1 MPNHVTN
8 IIELKGDRVEIN
20 NLLET
25 IKSDEIGLG
34 SIDFEKIIPMPD
46 NIYRGDLG
54 TKERK
59 LYSENNWYDWSVA
72 NWGTKWNAYGYDID
86 KDYRTENKENKL
98 IFLTAWSA
106 PHPIL
111 EKLAEMYPEINIK
124 HEWADE
130 DIGVNCGRYC
140 YSKGERMEEYFPEE
154 QKERLEFAAEFMQ
167 VDLKEYGLFLNA
179 NEKEYISLDKE
190 EYEIIEIAGKTGL
203 FTNSRI
209 TNDDIPKGLYCYHL
223 RQSDD
228 GERFSSLEN
237 IVTINHGG
245 SVITKESIELGEK
258 GYISLN
264 ENTELN
270 FLGELTTITEY
281 FQGSAELSE
290 DIGMEMSQI

>member
-34 SIDFEKIIPMPD
+34 SIDFEKIIPMTD

-54 TKERK
+54 TKERE
-59 LYSENNWYDWSVA
+59 LYGENNWYDWSIA
-72 NWGTKWNAYGYDID
+72 NWGTKWNAYGYYAG
-86 KDYRTENKENKL
+86 KDYSTENKL

-106 PHPIL
+106 PHPIM
-111 EKLAEMYPEINIK
+111 EKLSEMYPEINIK

-130 DIGVNCGRYC
+130 DIGMNCGRYC

-154 QKERLEFAAEFMQ
+154 QKERLEFAAAVMQ

-179 NEKEYISLDKE
+179 SEKEYISLDEE
-190 EYEIIEIAGKTGL
+190 EYEVIEVAGKTGL
-203 FTNSRI
+203 FTNSRM
-209 TNDDIPKGLYCYHL
+209 TVDNIPKGLHCYHL
-223 RQSDD
+223 RRSDD
-228 GERFSSLEN
+228 GERFASLEN
-237 IVTINHGG
+237 IVTINYGG
-245 SVITKESIELGEK
+245 SVITKESIDLGKK

-264 ENTELN
+264 EDTEPN
-270 FLGELTTITEY
+270 FSGELTTIKEY
-281 FQGSAELSE
+281 FQDSTELSE
-290 DIGMEMSQI
+290 DMGMEMSQA